1 MEENENV
8 FPMDVVD
15 ASSRPWTFRPQGYL
29 VAILADADEAH
40 RAEAALAKAGL
51 ASHDIKLYT
60 ADQILE
66 NHERYISRRGVV
78 SKVAGAIADD
88 SEGREL
94 YLGYARDD
102 RCAMW
107 VRIPDE
113 ARFARRS
120 SCSPITTPSTSAT
133 TARRGST
140 TTTPHD
146 AERGRPPSSCA
157 RAASDVPRSK
167 ESYRRDTAMPAF
179 S

>member
-15 ASSRPWTFRPQGYL
+15 ASSRPWAFRPQGYL

-113 ARFARRS
+113 GEVRKALVVLADYDTLHVRYYGEEGQYDYH
-120 SCSPITTPSTSAT
+120 TS
-133 TARRGST
+133 
-140 TTTPHD
+140 
-146 AERGRPPSSCA
+146 
-157 RAASDVPRSK
+157 
-167 ESYRRDTAMPAF
+167 
-179 S
+179 